1 MDNNEIE
8 QLITLTGKRFYELIE
23 EQYGKSVRKIL
34 QYHDIDCYSI
44 LSQIDKHELIDLFEK
59 PNDENSTSELINL
72 KKEICNISH
81 ESISLKIGT
90 ENNIILL
97 LKSSQDIVKKR
108 RLQSVSEARL
118 KRLDKRRS
126 TSSSSTNNS
135 GSDRENNLGKY
146 ALLEESI
153 TQLLTQLKKHI
164 HGTTYT
170 NVSANDFKVI
180 IGNTSGCITPVCSV
194 QCICGD
200 RIKLYLK
207 NYRSQLSNL
216 TKHLKTINHK
226 SPLIVN
232 NKNQD
237 FDDPEVLD
245 QTDSDDPILRSEN
258 DRSTTQ
264 NNLSEHVHIDNDDSD
279 KSTSVTIKKSYDEQ
293 PSTHM
298 LPSDGETQSSISFI
312 PSLKSKKQLV
322 NTQRQQTSNLAFNNQ
337 HLKSL
342 REQNLNQNNSSQ
354 SQKRKFDENEK
365 QTEAPL
371 SKKINKIISEKN
383 ISCSNINSSDI
394 LCALLSTIELN
405 SHRSPNNF
413 RYSNPSL
420 RFAACLFIVSSVYV
434 LKNYYNY
441 NPYSEAEFRYDE
453 SKVYLDSI
461 QCQFVFLS
469 EDCSAI
475 IPRVE
480 YDSTLNSFNGFVTPI
495 ADGKPVGNAF
505 NCQSFE
511 EFKHLIETKPRT
523 NLVNVH
529 LLQPISDS
537 NLYVTPSATVL
548 SAYGTDNKI
557 TAIDILKRWLMIYQE
572 LHSRNIRVLGFATD
586 GDPKYLRA
594 MRLASN
600 FFVKTQTLN
609 IYNDKL
615 SFTVKIPSAWS
626 SWYFF
631 SPTQLFLFMQD
642 GIHLCTK
649 IRNRLLSPNAQLKM
663 GIFTVSVKHLY
674 QLIKTKNKIDHN
686 LSKSD
691 INVRDKQNFSS
702 CQKISDDKIL
712 NLLLLNDHYKATFNY
727 LLILNLL
734 IMAYTQPKVCLPTR
748 IYYAWI
754 VLFFIRLWRIWLYK
768 TKKNRKTSTGTKRR
782 NEQSYFIT
790 SNALISIELNAHC
803 LIYVYLLIEQ
813 K

>member
-279 KSTSVTIKKSYDEQ
+279 KSTSVTIKKS
-293 PSTHM
+293 
-298 LPSDGETQSSISFI
+298 
-312 PSLKSKKQLV
+312 
-322 NTQRQQTSNLAFNNQ
+322 
-337 HLKSL
+337 
-342 REQNLNQNNSSQ
+342 
-354 SQKRKFDENEK
+354 
-365 QTEAPL
+365 
-371 SKKINKIISEKN
+371 
-383 ISCSNINSSDI
+383 
-394 LCALLSTIELN
+394 
-405 SHRSPNNF
+405 
-413 RYSNPSL
+413 
-420 RFAACLFIVSSVYV
+420 
-434 LKNYYNY
+434 
-441 NPYSEAEFRYDE
+441 
-453 SKVYLDSI
+453 
-461 QCQFVFLS
+461 
-469 EDCSAI
+469 
-475 IPRVE
+475 
-480 YDSTLNSFNGFVTPI
+480 
-495 ADGKPVGNAF
+495 
-505 NCQSFE
+505 
-511 EFKHLIETKPRT
+511 
-523 NLVNVH
+523 
-529 LLQPISDS
+529 
-537 NLYVTPSATVL
+537 
-548 SAYGTDNKI
+548 
-557 TAIDILKRWLMIYQE
+557 
-572 LHSRNIRVLGFATD
+572 
-586 GDPKYLRA
+586 
-594 MRLASN
+594 
-600 FFVKTQTLN
+600 
-609 IYNDKL
+609 
-615 SFTVKIPSAWS
+615 
-626 SWYFF
+626 
-631 SPTQLFLFMQD
+631 
-642 GIHLCTK
+642 
-649 IRNRLLSPNAQLKM
+649 
-663 GIFTVSVKHLY
+663 
-674 QLIKTKNKIDHN
+674 
-686 LSKSD
+686 
-691 INVRDKQNFSS
+691 
-702 CQKISDDKIL
+702 
-712 NLLLLNDHYKATFNY
+712 
-727 LLILNLL
+727 
-734 IMAYTQPKVCLPTR
+734 
-748 IYYAWI
+748 
-754 VLFFIRLWRIWLYK
+754 
-768 TKKNRKTSTGTKRR
+768 
-782 NEQSYFIT
+782 
-790 SNALISIELNAHC
+790 
-803 LIYVYLLIEQ
+803 
-813 K
+813 